1 MYSKI
6 ILIGNVG
13 SSELKYTADGKPVL
27 TFSVATSRRRGKDD
41 YETTWFRCTLWGD
54 YAEEAGKRLTKGV
67 RVMVEGQ
74 LRPDPATGSP
84 KVYEKRDGS
93 WGASYEVAVE
103 TYRTLSKSE
112 EVNA

>member
-1 MYSKI
+1 MYQKLI
-6 ILIGNVG
+6 IIGHIG
-13 SSELKYTADGKPVL
+13 SSDLKYTGEGKPVL
-27 TFSVATSRRRGKDD
+27 SFSVATSRRYKDSE
-41 YETTWFRCTLWGD
+41 ETTWFRCTYWGE
-54 YAEEAGKRLTKGV
+54 YAEEASRRLAKGM

-93 WGASYEVAVE
+93 WGASYEVAVD